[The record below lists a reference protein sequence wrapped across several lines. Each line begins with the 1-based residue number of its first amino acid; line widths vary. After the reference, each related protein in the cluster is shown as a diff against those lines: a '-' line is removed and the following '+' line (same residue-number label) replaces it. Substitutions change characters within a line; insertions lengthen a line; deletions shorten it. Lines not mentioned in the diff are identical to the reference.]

1 MGKTE
6 EQKLQ
11 EMLKRCSFAG
21 IEELNKDVQDLNNK
35 MKEDYS
41 CKCDGETCTRITS
54 PPPKNAQPTLVP
66 LQVAT
71 QHLLSCEDHKTYFVG
86 IFKGLIKWIG
96 EAAQLGE
103 DNFMCI
109 KLLCDS
115 ITEFKDQ
122 ERKFF
127 LKIKQL
133 QTMKQH
139 FNHKQVAQVEELEKW
154 RKMQK
159 KHLDEVEKLLSSF
172 LCQGKIENKKV
183 YKVSMVRKNDAMHK

>member
-1 MGKTE
+1 
-6 EQKLQ
+6 
-11 EMLKRCSFAG
+11 MLKRCSFAG

-35 MKEDYS
+35 MKEDYN

-115 ITEFKDQ
+115 IREFKDQ

-139 FNHKQVAQVEELEKW
+139 FNHKQVAQVEELDKW

>member
-11 EMLKRCSFAG
+11 EKLKRCSFAG

-35 MKEDYS
+35 MKIDYNY
-41 CKCDGETCTRITS
+41 KCDGETCT
-54 PPPKNAQPTLVP
+54 KNAQPTLVP

-115 ITEFKDQ
+115 IREFKDQ

-183 YKVSMVRKNDAMHK
+183 YKVSMVRKNDEMQE